1 MRDDVSELE
10 VFQRQV
16 DDLMSTPGYDASDA
30 FRMGEAIQD
39 ASLEDQETIRDY
51 VEKKDWA
58 KLGLKLYMM
67 SFEYMESLAEHEVRD
82 YL

>member
-10 VFQRQV
+10 AFQKQV

-30 FRMGEAIQD
+30 FRMGEAIQQ
-39 ASLEDQETIRDY
+39 ASDEDQETIRDY
-51 VEKKDWA
+51 VEQKDWA
-58 KLGLKLYMM
+58 KLGLKLYTM